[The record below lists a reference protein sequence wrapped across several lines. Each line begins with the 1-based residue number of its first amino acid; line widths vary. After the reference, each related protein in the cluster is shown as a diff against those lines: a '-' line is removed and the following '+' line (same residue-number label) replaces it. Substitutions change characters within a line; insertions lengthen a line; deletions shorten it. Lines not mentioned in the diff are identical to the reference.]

1 MCDIRVDYQYARAW
15 RPQTKIIRTKLHRK
29 QNPENNRAGRPL
41 TDMEDDNGQT
51 ELYVTGILGEEEP
64 AAIGSV
70 EEAYREGDLRVL
82 KTQIHTTRNSK
93 NFKLMKRETRGYYTG
108 MR

>member
-1 MCDIRVDYQYARAW
+1 
-15 RPQTKIIRTKLHRK
+15 
-29 QNPENNRAGRPL
+29 
-41 TDMEDDNGQT
+41 MEDDNGQT
-51 ELYVTGILGEEEP
+51 ELYVTGILGEEET

-93 NFKLMKRETRGYYTG
+93 SFKLMKRETREYYTG

>member
-1 MCDIRVDYQYARAW
+1 
-15 RPQTKIIRTKLHRK
+15 
-29 QNPENNRAGRPL
+29 
-41 TDMEDDNGQT
+41 MEDDNGQT
-51 ELYVTGILGEEEP
+51 ELYVTGIPWEEET

-70 EEAYREGDLRVL
+70 KEAYREGDLRVL